1 MKRYYIGNVE
11 ITEAE
16 AKEIEAHNR
25 EVLRCGTIEELLKIK
40 PIAVKEC

>member
-1 MKRYYIGNVE
+1 MKQYYLGGVE

-25 EVLRCGTIEELLKIK
+25 EVLRCGTIEELLKIR
-40 PIAVKEC
+40 PITCKEV